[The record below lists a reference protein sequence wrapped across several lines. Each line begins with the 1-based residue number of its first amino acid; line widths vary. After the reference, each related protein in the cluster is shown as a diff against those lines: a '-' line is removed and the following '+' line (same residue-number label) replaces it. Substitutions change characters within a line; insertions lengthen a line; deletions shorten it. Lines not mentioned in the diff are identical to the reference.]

1 MGAVSGGAPGRG
13 RAGGRLTALSP
24 PVSAVLKGALRVP
37 SALMRRAWALFPET
51 QYRWP
56 FVGCCVSQPTW
67 ASSGSIPT
75 ALTAPSLRLR
85 MTMPALSSVTIT
97 LP

>member
-1 MGAVSGGAPGRG
+1 MGGRG
-13 RAGGRLTALSP
+13 LTALPP

-85 MTMPALSSVTIT
+85 MTMPALSSVTVT